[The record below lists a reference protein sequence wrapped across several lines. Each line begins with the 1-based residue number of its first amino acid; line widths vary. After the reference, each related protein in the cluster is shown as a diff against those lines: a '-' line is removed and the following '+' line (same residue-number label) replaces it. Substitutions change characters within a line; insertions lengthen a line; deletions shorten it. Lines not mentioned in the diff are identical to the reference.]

1 MNSGFNVRN
10 VFSTITYI
18 EKDYYVDNYRQ
29 SGSDHANWLKT
40 SHLSAFSCLWLL
52 FSLEILEF
60 NLGF

>member
-1 MNSGFNVRN
+1 
-10 VFSTITYI
+10 
-18 EKDYYVDNYRQ
+18 
-29 SGSDHANWLKT
+29 LKT